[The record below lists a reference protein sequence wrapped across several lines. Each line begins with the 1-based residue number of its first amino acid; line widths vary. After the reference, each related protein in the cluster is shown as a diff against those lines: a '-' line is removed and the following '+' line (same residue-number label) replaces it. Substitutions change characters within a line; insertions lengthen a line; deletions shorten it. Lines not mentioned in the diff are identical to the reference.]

1 MCIALGVLGAV
12 AAGVSAAASASSALI
27 AAQGQAASNRAQE
40 EQSKQQAQVASQA
53 SQNSIDQ
60 GYLNAQRDYQQGDQ
74 HLAAQRAFLA
84 ANGVDTSSGSALDVQ
99 QSTARDTG
107 LSVGTDQYNAST
119 QSTAYS
125 NQAISYNNQA
135 RIAAAS
141 TPSAWASGALGAT
154 GSIAQSISAFSPKWN
169 DMASSASKSSFNDP
183 FNGSGHS
190 IAGAS
195 SSTPSPWKA

>member
-1 MCIALGVLGAV
+1 MCVITGTIAAI
-12 AAGVSAAASASSALI
+12 AAGVSAAASASGALI

-40 EQSKQQAQVASQA
+40 EQSRQQAQIASQA

-74 HLAAQRAFLA
+74 HLAAQRAFMA
-84 ANGVDTSSGSALDVQ
+84 ANGVDTASGSALDVQ
-99 QSTARDTG
+99 QSTARNTG
-107 LSVGTDQYNAST
+107 LSVGTDQYDAST

-135 RIAAAS
+135 RIAAAG
-141 TPSAWASGALGAT
+141 TPAAWASGALGAT
-154 GSIAQSISAFSPKWN
+154 GSLAQGVSAFAPKWN
-169 DMASSASKSSFNDP
+169 DMASSARSSFTDP

>member
-1 MCIALGVLGAV
+1 MCVITGTIAAI
-12 AAGVSAAASASSALI
+12 AAGVSAAASASGALI

-40 EQSKQQAQVASQA
+40 EQSKQQAQIASQA

-74 HLAAQRAFLA
+74 HLAAQRAFMA
-84 ANGVDTSSGSALDVQ
+84 ANGVDTTSGSALDVQ
-99 QSTARDTG
+99 QSTARNTG
-107 LSVGTDQYNAST
+107 LSVGTDQYDAAT

-135 RIAAAS
+135 RIASAG
-141 TPSAWASGALGAT
+141 TPAAWASGALSAA
-154 GSIAQSISAFSPKWN
+154 GSLAQGVSAFAPKWN
-169 DMASSASKSSFNDP
+169 DMANSARSSFNDP
-183 FNGSGHS
+183 FSGSGHS

-195 SSTPSPWKA
+195 SSTPSPWRA